1 MPGTLIE
8 VLGPGCAK
16 CELLAKHA
24 EEMVRE
30 LGLDAAVVKLTDPM
44 VFARYGVTT
53 TPALAIDGRL
63 VWQGRLPSRQELHDL
78 LDRIPD
84 ARYRAAPSP

>member
-16 CELLAKHA
+16 CAMLAKHA

-30 LGLDAAVVKLTDPM
+30 LGLDATVVKLTDPM
-44 VFARYGVTT
+44 VFARYGVTA

-63 VWQGRLPSRQELHDL
+63 VWQGRLPGRAELAEL
-78 LDRIPD
+78 LGS
-84 ARYRAAPSP
+84 ASHA